1 MARTPALN
9 TAQRPRYTH
18 ETAMYRISKLANHV
32 APEGVAYT
40 RIADGDYEKS
50 KHKLQGVS
58 ISRLFF
64 CSPARPAGR

>member
-1 MARTPALN
+1 M
-9 TAQRPRYTH
+9 H
-18 ETAMYRISKLANHV
+18 RISKLTHHV
-32 APEGVAYT
+32 VPEGVVYA

>member
-1 MARTPALN
+1 M
-9 TAQRPRYTH
+9 H
-18 ETAMYRISKLANHV
+18 RISKLTNHV

-58 ISRLFF
+58 SSRLFF
-64 CSPARPAGR
+64 CSRWPALGRWAA

>member
-1 MARTPALN
+1 
-9 TAQRPRYTH
+9 
-18 ETAMYRISKLANHV
+18 MYRISKLANHV
-32 APEGVAYT
+32 APEGAAYT